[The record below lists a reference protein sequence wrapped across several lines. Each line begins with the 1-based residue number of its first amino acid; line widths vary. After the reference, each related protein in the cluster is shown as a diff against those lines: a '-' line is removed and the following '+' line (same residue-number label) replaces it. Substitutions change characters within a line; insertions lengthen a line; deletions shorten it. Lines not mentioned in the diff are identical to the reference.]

1 MAAAATGGSPLRDLC
16 DEITCPICL
25 ESFKDPVTITTCGH
39 NFCRACLSCYCQGTE
54 RGGVGTP
61 CPQCRKTF
69 HHGQN
74 IIPNRPLANVVQ
86 IAEKFRRAEE
96 ENPGKANL
104 CEKYHRP
111 VKISCQHQTV
121 LHCAICGTTKPHN
134 SNHGS
139 STMQKANDVNK
150 EYIDSF
156 VEMLKEAKQNIA
168 AHQSDKEKESK
179 DLLRQIKE
187 ERGKAA
193 SLFKDLHHFL
203 KEQEEQFLTQMVEA
217 EEEITVKRD
226 SFMAFFSQE
235 LSLYERIIQKI
246 KNSQQPNNDLFM
258 EILNSLQSEEKITNR
273 PSFQRA
279 LKWRIW
285 DFCDINNILEEITKH
300 FKDTLLSGLQL
311 QKANITLDPNTAHPQ
326 ITLFLDGKTAEL
338 GERCQELPNNPER
351 FDLLAAVLGH
361 EEFKEGRHFW
371 EVNVES
377 QKEWAVG
384 ICQKSVKRKD
394 SFSLN
399 TEEGVSMLGR
409 WRGNYR
415 FSLPPSPLPHIPD
428 KKLKRIRVCLNCAA
442 GKVSFFDAE
451 TGTLLYSTT
460 SFPGENVLPFFWLGS
475 YAQLSLC
482 Q

>member
-150 EYIDSF
+150 VS
-156 VEMLKEAKQNIA
+156 NIKFLLVWIRIA
-168 AHQSDKEKESK
+168 SSPPFPLREQEKHKSRVFFCF
-179 DLLRQIKE
+179 LFLQPFSVYLSVS
-187 ERGKAA
+187 

-246 KNSQQPNNDLFM
+246 KNSQTGQNL
-258 EILNSLQSEEKITNR
+258 LNTHLWWDGYFYFR
-273 PSFQRA
+273 
-279 LKWRIW
+279 LK
-285 DFCDINNILEEITKH
+285 
-300 FKDTLLSGLQL
+300 LLS
-311 QKANITLDPNTAHPQ
+311 NITLDPNTAHPQ

-475 YAQLSLC
+475 YAQLMLLLLPGVLDI
-482 Q
+482 

>member
-1 MAAAATGGSPLRDLC
+1 IHLSPDKPPRPLRDLC
-16 DEITCPICL
+16 DEVTCPICL

-39 NFCRACLSCYCQGTE
+39 NFCRPCLSCYCQGTE

-69 HHGQN
+69 DHGQN

-86 IAEKFRRAEE
+86 IAEKFRRVEE
-96 ENPGKANL
+96 KKTPGKANL

-111 VKISCQHQTV
+111 VKVSCQHQTV

-150 EYIDSF
+150 VSNIKILLVWIRIASPAF
-156 VEMLKEAKQNIA
+156 SPSGTGEAQIPGLFFLQA
-168 AHQSDKEKESK
+168 CRWEGRDG
-179 DLLRQIKE
+179 DGLLVVVVVVVVGKGRQC
-187 ERGKAA
+187 
-193 SLFKDLHHFL
+193 L
-203 KEQEEQFLTQMVEA
+203 
-217 EEEITVKRD
+217 
-226 SFMAFFSQE
+226 
-235 LSLYERIIQKI
+235 
-246 KNSQQPNNDLFM
+246 
-258 EILNSLQSEEKITNR
+258 KITETI
-273 PSFQRA
+273 QI
-279 LKWRIW
+279 LKKRVK
-285 DFCDINNILEEITKH
+285 ET
-300 FKDTLLSGLQL
+300 
-311 QKANITLDPNTAHPQ
+311 NITLDPNTAHPQ
-326 ITLFLDGKTAEL
+326 ITLFLDGKTVEL
-338 GERCQELPNNPER
+338 GERRQELPNNPER
-351 FDLLAAVLGH
+351 FDLLAVVLGR
-361 EEFKEGRHFW
+361 EEFKEARHFW

-384 ICQKSVKRKD
+384 ISRKSVKRKD

-409 WRGNYR
+409 WGGNYR
-415 FSLPPSPLPHIPD
+415 FSLPPTPLPHIPD

-460 SFPGENVLPFFWLGS
+460 SFPGEIVLPFFWLGS

>member
-1 MAAAATGGSPLRDLC
+1 MAAAGGSPLRDLC
-16 DEITCPICL
+16 DEVTCPICL

-39 NFCRACLSCYCQGTE
+39 NFCRPCLSCYCQGTE

-69 HHGQN
+69 DHGQN

-86 IAEKFRRAEE
+86 IAEKFRRVEE
-96 ENPGKANL
+96 KKTPGKANL

-111 VKISCQHQTV
+111 VKVSCQHQTV

-150 EYIDSF
+150 VSNIKILLVWIRIASPAF
-156 VEMLKEAKQNIA
+156 SPSGTGEAQIPG
-168 AHQSDKEKESK
+168 
-179 DLLRQIKE
+179 LQIKE

-203 KEQEEQFLTQMVEA
+203 EEQEKQFLAQMVGV
-217 EEEITVKRD
+217 EEEIAGKRD

-246 KNSQQPNNDLFM
+246 KNSQQPNNDFFM
-258 EILNSLQSEEKITNR
+258 VGTEFFGCICLL
-273 PSFQRA
+273 PFQ
-279 LKWRIW
+279 
-285 DFCDINNILEEITKH
+285 
-300 FKDTLLSGLQL
+300 
-311 QKANITLDPNTAHPQ
+311 ANITLDPNTAHPQ
-326 ITLFLDGKTAEL
+326 ITLFLDGKTVEL
-338 GERCQELPNNPER
+338 GERRQELPNNPER
-351 FDLLAAVLGH
+351 FDLLAVVLGR
-361 EEFKEGRHFW
+361 EEFKEARHFW

-384 ICQKSVKRKD
+384 ISRKSVKRKD

-409 WRGNYR
+409 WGGNYR
-415 FSLPPSPLPHIPD
+415 FSLPPTPLPHIPD

-460 SFPGENVLPFFWLGS
+460 SFPGEIVLPFFWLGS
-475 YAQLSLC
+475 YAQIWGNRQLPQFKS
-482 Q
+482 

>member
-1 MAAAATGGSPLRDLC
+1 MAAAGGSPLRDLC
-16 DEITCPICL
+16 DEVTCPICL

-39 NFCRACLSCYCQGTE
+39 NFCRPCLSCYCQGTE

-69 HHGQN
+69 DHGQN

-86 IAEKFRRAEE
+86 IAEKFRRVEE
-96 ENPGKANL
+96 KKTPGKANL

-111 VKISCQHQTV
+111 VKVSCQHQTV

-150 EYIDSF
+150 VSNIKILLVWIRIASPAF
-156 VEMLKEAKQNIA
+156 SPSGTGEAQIPG
-168 AHQSDKEKESK
+168 
-179 DLLRQIKE
+179 LQIKE

-203 KEQEEQFLTQMVEA
+203 EEQEKQFLAQMVGV
-217 EEEITVKRD
+217 EEEIAGKRD

-246 KNSQQPNNDLFM
+246 KNSQQPNNDFFM
-258 EILNSLQSEEKITNR
+258 VGTEFFGS
-273 PSFQRA
+273 
-279 LKWRIW
+279 
-285 DFCDINNILEEITKH
+285 
-300 FKDTLLSGLQL
+300 
-311 QKANITLDPNTAHPQ
+311 NITLDPNTAHPQ
-326 ITLFLDGKTAEL
+326 ITLFLDGKTVEL
-338 GERCQELPNNPER
+338 GERRQELPNNPER
-351 FDLLAAVLGH
+351 FDLLAVVLGR
-361 EEFKEGRHFW
+361 EEFKEARHFW

-384 ICQKSVKRKD
+384 ISRKSVKRKD

-409 WRGNYR
+409 WGGNYR
-415 FSLPPSPLPHIPD
+415 FSLPPTPLPHIPD

-460 SFPGENVLPFFWLGS
+460 SFPGEIVLPFFWLGS
-475 YAQLSLC
+475 YDLLGVNMSALPGCKPTLRHIIHC
-482 Q
+482 HP